1 MRFTTLVTA
10 FALLPIVTNAQ
21 TTLGID
27 GASGGA
33 SINIGGVSLDTENGI
48 NMDGISLS
56 TEDGIAMDGIQISAA
71 GGIVIDGF
79 QEETNGSISLGS
91 VFEEETL
98 TEQLEAGKPVNVVIL
113 FEFGSAKLT
122 SAGKQQVE
130 AIADAFISLDS
141 ELSIVVEGHTDN
153 VGSDEDNMT
162 LSENR
167 ALTVFNELKDEHAVD
182 QSLYVVAR
190 GEQDPVAT
198 NETDEGRSL
207 NRRVTFILQK

>member
-1 MRFTTLVTA
+1 MRTILFLSSIL
-10 FALLPIVTNAQ
+10 FLPAIAQSQGGISIQGGTN
-21 TTLGID
+21 
-27 GASGGA
+27 GG
-33 SINIGGVSLDTENGI
+33 SISIGGISIDSQEGI
-48 NMDGISLS
+48 NMDGLS
-56 TEDGIAMDGIQISAA
+56 ITTENGILMDGLAITKA
-71 GGIVIDGF
+71 GGIMLEVP
-79 QEETNGSISLGS
+79 QEEENGSISLGS
-91 VFEEETL
+91 VFKEETL

-113 FEFGSAKLT
+113 FEFGSAELT
-122 SAGKQQVE
+122 HAGKQQVE

-190 GEQDPVAT
+190 GEQEPVAT

-207 NRRVTFILQK
+207 NRRVTFIVQK